1 MALVTPIVN
10 DIPAFDATESTTIT
24 FIANGGDQIV
34 KNEIQIINN
43 ATSAV
48 VYSNTVTTYA
58 LGQII
63 PANTLVNGN
72 YYKVAF
78 RTYDISDNA
87 SEWSNYQPFYCYSLP
102 TLNFNVSDGQTT
114 FH

>member
-10 DIPAFDATESTTIT
+10 NIPAFDATESMTMT
-24 FIANGGDQIV
+24 FTANGGSQVV

-43 ATSAV
+43 ATNVV
-48 VYSNTVTTYA
+48 VYTNTVTTYS

-63 PANTLVNGN
+63 PANTLVNGI

-78 RTYDISDNA
+78 RTYDAWNDV
-87 SEWSNYQPFYCYSLP
+87 SEWSNFQPF
-102 TLNFNVSDGQTT
+102 
-114 FH
+114 